1 MLGIL
6 VGQSPRE
13 TEERKERK
21 FSFRK
26 RKEKLEKRSSVKE
39 VLAAR
44 DIQVTEVKPETLNPV
59 WNEHFVLDH
68 DDDVSVAEACRK
80 LNEISGFRGM
90 GRYFKQ
96 IAKSVRANG
105 ASASGSEEN
114 ADDFLGCLNI
124 PLSEIPVIGY
134 DKWFKLEPRS
144 SASKVQG
151 ECHLILRLFTNQ
163 RDTALSKVVSNVI
176 IHQKMLNQ
184 ILEYEHK
191 QVQKEPY
198 NWNGQVCPAAW
209 TVLSHH
215 AVQADLTPLQQ
226 AVIRWHCYSSH
237 HRSLRMCYALLL
249 RLLRAVEAEWEAGDV
264 NKELENLLA
273 ESFKLYCDYCLSLMK
288 SMRHV
293 FPCTNP
299 AAITRCE
306 IMLR

>member
-124 PLSEIPVIGY
+124 PLS
-134 DKWFKLEPRS
+134 
-144 SASKVQG
+144 
-151 ECHLILRLFTNQ
+151 
-163 RDTALSKVVSNVI
+163 VS
-176 IHQKMLNQ
+176 
-184 ILEYEHK
+184 
-191 QVQKEPY
+191 
-198 NWNGQVCPAAW
+198 
-209 TVLSHH
+209 
-215 AVQADLTPLQQ
+215 
-226 AVIRWHCYSSH
+226 
-237 HRSLRMCYALLL
+237 
-249 RLLRAVEAEWEAGDV
+249 
-264 NKELENLLA
+264 
-273 ESFKLYCDYCLSLMK
+273 
-288 SMRHV
+288 
-293 FPCTNP
+293 
-299 AAITRCE
+299 
-306 IMLR
+306 